1 MRTEKIHDSIKV
13 KQKAE
18 AKLERV
24 VAAAF
29 HQFFPW
35 IWNILDKIFMY
46 YHNSNRPFV
55 EKGTLVI
62 FPKRKKK
69 RKEVPSRH
77 NRDTKNMLIFRMAKP
92 VLYRIVVWKVSLP
105 G

>member
-1 MRTEKIHDSIKV
+1 
-13 KQKAE
+13 
-18 AKLERV
+18 
-24 VAAAF
+24 
-29 HQFFPW
+29 
-35 IWNILDKIFMY
+35 MY

-92 VLYRIVVWKVSLP
+92 VLYRIVV
-105 G
+105 

>member
-1 MRTEKIHDSIKV
+1 
-13 KQKAE
+13 
-18 AKLERV
+18 
-24 VAAAF
+24 
-29 HQFFPW
+29 
-35 IWNILDKIFMY
+35 MY

-92 VLYRIVVWKVSLP
+92 VLYRIVHCCLKSFAPWLASQVLQPSCPLFVVV
-105 G
+105 

>member
-1 MRTEKIHDSIKV
+1 
-13 KQKAE
+13 
-18 AKLERV
+18 
-24 VAAAF
+24 
-29 HQFFPW
+29 
-35 IWNILDKIFMY
+35 MY
-46 YHNSNRPFV
+46 YQNSNRPFV

-92 VLYRIVVWKVSLP
+92 VLYRIVH
-105 G
+105 

>member
-1 MRTEKIHDSIKV
+1 
-13 KQKAE
+13 
-18 AKLERV
+18 
-24 VAAAF
+24 
-29 HQFFPW
+29 
-35 IWNILDKIFMY
+35 MY

-62 FPKRKKK
+62 FPKRKEK

-92 VLYRIVVWKVSLP
+92 VLLKSSLKSFAPWLAGQVLQPSCPLFVVV
-105 G
+105 